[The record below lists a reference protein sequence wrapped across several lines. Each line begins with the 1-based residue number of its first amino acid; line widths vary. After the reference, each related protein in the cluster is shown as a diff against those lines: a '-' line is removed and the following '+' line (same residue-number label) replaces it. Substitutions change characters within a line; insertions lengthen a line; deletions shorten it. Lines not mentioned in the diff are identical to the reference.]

1 MGWMPFPF
9 TFHLRPLSVSRY
21 CFTSVSPIP
30 FSLLFFPSPLTF
42 SEQVC
47 RGASHIAQRKKQS
60 LLQKLEETNTLGV
73 VSGTTVRAL
82 VLGRFSQKN
91 KNRIER

>member
-9 TFHLRPLSVSRY
+9 TFLLRPLPVSRY

-30 FSLLFFPSPLTF
+30 FFLLFFPSPLTF

-47 RGASHIAQRKKQS
+47 RGASHVAQRKQTEPAAKVGGDQYTWRGERYDGTSTRTGPLQS
-60 LLQKLEETNTLGV
+60 K
-73 VSGTTVRAL
+73 
-82 VLGRFSQKN
+82 K
-91 KNRIER
+91 K